1 MLSFLALLSA
11 LSQVLVREVSSKPMA
26 PFIRD
31 TIYALASASGRAGV
45 AVIRVSGPNADAA
58 LQALTDGPLPALRRA
73 VIRTIYDKTNSDR
86 IDRVLVLRFN
96 GPGSYTGENVVEIQC
111 HGGYAVVAGI
121 LSALGRITG
130 LRLAEPGEFT
140 RRAVENGRLD
150 LTQAEA
156 IADLVEA
163 QTQAQRRQAL
173 RQLGGHLGMLCE
185 DWRTKLIRAAAWIE
199 AAIDFADE
207 DIPDDAALQSRAALE
222 EIRAQISAHLH
233 DERRGEILRE
243 GLQIAVIGPPNS
255 GKSSLVNALAKSD
268 VAIVSERAGTT
279 RDVIEVRLNLK
290 GFAVI
295 LADTAGLRESDDAIE
310 REGVRRARARA
321 EAADVCLLVL
331 DGAAPEPDGD
341 WGLEADFTVWNK
353 ADLVVK
359 RTRPGLWVSAKT
371 GQGLESLIDRLAGYA
386 QTGMSGEAPVLT
398 RARHRSAFE
407 EAEDSLGRALETKPE
422 DHELVAEHVRRALN
436 AIGRITGRVDL
447 DDLLDV
453 VFRDF
458 CIGK

>member
-1 MLSFLALLSA
+1 M
-11 LSQVLVREVSSKPMA
+11 
-26 PFIRD
+26 
-31 TIYALASASGRAGV
+31 
-45 AVIRVSGPNADAA
+45 
-58 LQALTDGPLPALRRA
+58 
-73 VIRTIYDKTNSDR
+73 
-86 IDRVLVLRFN
+86 
-96 GPGSYTGENVVEIQC
+96 
-111 HGGYAVVAGI
+111 
-121 LSALGRITG
+121 
-130 LRLAEPGEFT
+130 
-140 RRAVENGRLD
+140 
-150 LTQAEA
+150 
-156 IADLVEA
+156 
-163 QTQAQRRQAL
+163 
-173 RQLGGHLGMLCE
+173 
-185 DWRTKLIRAAAWIE
+185 
-199 AAIDFADE
+199 
-207 DIPDDAALQSRAALE
+207 
-222 EIRAQISAHLH
+222 
-233 DERRGEILRE
+233 
-243 GLQIAVIGPPNS
+243 
-255 GKSSLVNALAKSD
+255 
-268 VAIVSERAGTT
+268 
-279 RDVIEVRLNLK
+279 K

-371 GQGLESLIDRLAGYA
+371 GQGLESLIDCLAGRA